1 MRGTLAEVLAHFTE
15 TEPRGEF
22 VIVVEGYE
30 APKKKKKTLNTTQN
44 KRAKS
49 ANYSYSLIS
58 FRYEEVNHAA
68 CSSVHLVVCHIVQH
82 QKEKEQEAQD
92 PNAATIDSLRQA
104 LAQSQNESSD
114 MFETLSQIQDGF
126 DQINEAEGIVN
137 VENRQGEKG
146 NKQRI
151 IDNMTLIQNKL
162 KLNRELIANL
172 QQQLRASNQSDSRT
186 KAKLEEMVANFNKQL
201 EDKSKEIEDLRAQLA
216 EKDIKIAEQGEQI
229 NALNT
234 NVSDLTQKNEEKAR
248 TVAAQDK
255 ELNTAYYVFGTKR
268 ELREQRILQ
277 RGDVLKSND
286 FNKDYFTRI
295 DLRVTKTI
303 RLYSKSAKLMTSH
316 PASSY
321 SLDKDAQGQY
331 TLRITNPQAFW
342 SVSKYLVITVK

>member
-1 MRGTLAEVLAHFTE
+1 MLLAAACTLAF
-15 TEPRGEF
+15 
-22 VIVVEGYE
+22 
-30 APKKKKKTLNTTQN
+30 AP
-44 KRAKS
+44 S
-49 ANYSYSLIS
+49 
-58 FRYEEVNHAA
+58 
-68 CSSVHLVVCHIVQH
+68 CSTK
-82 QKEKEQEAQD
+82 KEKEQEAKD
-92 PNAATIDSLRQA
+92 PSAATIDSLRQA
-104 LAQSQNESSD
+104 LTQSQNESND
-114 MFETLSQIQDGF
+114 MIETLSQIQDGF

-137 VENRQGEKG
+137 VENRQGESG

-151 IDNMTLIQNKL
+151 LDNMQLIQNKL
-162 KLNRELIANL
+162 KLNRELISNL
-172 QQQLRASNQSDSRT
+172 QQQLRSSNQRDSRT

-201 EDKSKEIEDLRAQLA
+201 EDKSREIEELREQLA
-216 EKDIKIAEQGEQI
+216 QRDIKIAEQGEQI
-229 NALNT
+229 NALNS
-234 NVSDLTQKNEEKAR
+234 NVNDLTQKNEEKAR

-277 RGDVLKSND
+277 RGDVLKGND

-303 RLYSKSAKLMTSH
+303 KLYSKSAKLMTNH
-316 PASSY
+316 PAGSY

>member
-1 MRGTLAEVLAHFTE
+1 MLLAAACTLAF
-15 TEPRGEF
+15 
-22 VIVVEGYE
+22 
-30 APKKKKKTLNTTQN
+30 AP
-44 KRAKS
+44 S
-49 ANYSYSLIS
+49 
-58 FRYEEVNHAA
+58 
-68 CSSVHLVVCHIVQH
+68 CSTK
-82 QKEKEQEAQD
+82 KEKEQEAKD
-92 PNAATIDSLRQA
+92 PSAATIDSLRQA
-104 LAQSQNESSD
+104 LAQSQNESND
-114 MFETLSQIQDGF
+114 MIETLSQIQDGF

-137 VENRQGEKG
+137 VENRSGESG

-151 IDNMTLIQNKL
+151 LDNMQLIQNKL

-172 QQQLRASNQSDSRT
+172 QQQLRSSNQRDSRT

-201 EDKSKEIEDLRAQLA
+201 EDKSREIEDLREQLA
-216 EKDIKIAEQGEQI
+216 QRDIKIAEQGEQI
-229 NALNT
+229 NTLNS
-234 NVSDLTQKNEEKAR
+234 NVNDLTQKNEEKAR

-277 RGDVLKSND
+277 RGDVLKGND

-303 RLYSKSAKLMTSH
+303 KLYSKSAKLMTNH
-316 PASSY
+316 PAGSY